1 MTSRKPAVIVGSAH
15 EQTAL
20 DEFELL
26 RDHLPQR
33 LRVVAENLAEE
44 HVQLLRLVNGSA
56 KLNRDEE
63 VDER

>member
-1 MTSRKPAVIVGSAH
+1 MIAGSAH